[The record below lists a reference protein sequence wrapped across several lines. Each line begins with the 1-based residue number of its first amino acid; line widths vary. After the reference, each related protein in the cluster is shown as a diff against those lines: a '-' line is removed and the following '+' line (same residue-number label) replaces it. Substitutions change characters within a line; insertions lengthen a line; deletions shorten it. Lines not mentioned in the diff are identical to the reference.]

1 MNRNTAFAL
10 VVILLALLS
19 GCKNSNN
26 QKPSITGAMG
36 EVLVIMD
43 DKWRNGPAG
52 DALQTILKQ
61 AMEGLPQPEPIF
73 TVSITPHRAFT
84 GALRTR
90 RNLVVVNIGPN
101 VENEGVRFF
110 SESSWARGQA
120 MLHINARTPE
130 KFIELVEESELRIV
144 AFLLRA
150 ERRRSLAYYTR
161 YPEAKLMENIEKQW
175 DFSMVVPNSFQ
186 KNKSSDTFTWL
197 SNETSEL
204 SQGLMI
210 YSFPYIGEGT
220 FSREYLLNKR
230 DSVLRQN
237 MPGPSE
243 GSYMSSEHELP
254 ITYKSFSLN
263 GHPTVE
269 LRGLWKVIGDLMGGP
284 FVLYAHHDAANN
296 RVVVTDAYVYYPDE
310 PKKRNYVWQLES
322 LFHSVKFADGE
333 VDEEFAE
340 EELAEVSK
348 E

>member
-1 MNRNTAFAL
+1 MNRNTAFVL
-10 VVILLALLS
+10 VMLLLALFS
-19 GCKNSNN
+19 GCKNSSN

-52 DALQTILKQ
+52 DALQAILKQ
-61 AMEGLPQPEPIF
+61 PMEGLPQPEAIF
-73 TVSITPHRAFT
+73 NVSITPHRAFT

-90 RNLVVVNIGPN
+90 RNLVVVNIGAD
-101 VENEGVRFF
+101 VEKEGVRFF

-120 MLHINARTPE
+120 MLHIDAQTPE
-130 KFIELVEESELRIV
+130 KFIEVVEENELRIV

-161 YPEAKLMENIEKQW
+161 YPEAELMEDLEKHW
-175 DFSMVVPNSFQ
+175 NFSMVVPNSFQ
-186 KNKSSDTFTWL
+186 KNKSSETFTWL
-197 SNETSEL
+197 SSETSEL

-254 ITYKSFSLN
+254 ITYKSFTLN

-269 LRGLWKVIGDLMGGP
+269 LRGLWKVVGDLMGGP
-284 FVLYAHHDAANN
+284 FVLFAHHDAANN

-333 VDEEFAE
+333 AE
-340 EELAEVSK
+340 DAPSAEDLAEVS
-348 E
+348 EE